1 MTIYQIAMSAIGVLA
16 PAAEVALAPA
26 AETILQEEVL
36 GVFRQRIEGIL
47 ELVQCMPQKDKY
59 VAVEIWNELSERL
72 QDLLAENPV
81 RSDSEEGEEVIAKP
95 PRESS
100 REVNPAQVIADD
112 EETESEDET
121 TEGRDAIGGD
131 DLRPAGASS
140 DRLSEVTAE
149 QESAGEV
156 EAKEAV
162 TMTVVQ
168 DEDPAKPSSEP
179 GDGAAD
185 SKNAQDDPPAV
196 EVTKIVSADETESKG
211 ESQRTQQ
218 SEQGEPEL
226 TAQAILTENNDG
238 HQVLVELPSNITLDS
253 ESNIVVKDGGL
264 EGIVLTVD
272 TDANTA
278 KVSKT
283 SKEDEWLSHAE
294 KVTVDEY
301 PPMLDEKANKRIKKH
316 DDGSHEVLI
325 LTCCTII
332 PLYLAQSVIYM

>member
-1 MTIYQIAMSAIGVLA
+1 MSAIGVLA

-36 GVFRQRIEGIL
+36 GVFPQRIEGIL

-59 VAVEIWNELSERL
+59 LAVEIWNELSERL
-72 QDLLAENPV
+72 QDLLGEHPV
-81 RSDSEEGEEVIAKP
+81 RSDSEEGGEFIAKTAK
-95 PRESS
+95 ESS

-121 TEGRDAIGGD
+121 SEGRDAIGGD

-149 QESAGEV
+149 QESAREV

-168 DEDPAKPSSEP
+168 DEDPAKLSSGP
-179 GDGAAD
+179 GEDAAD
-185 SKNAQDDPPAV
+185 SNVENAQDDPPAV

-283 SKEDEWLSHAE
+283 SKEEEWLSHAE

>member
-72 QDLLAENPV
+72 QDLLVENPV
-81 RSDSEEGEEVIAKP
+81 QSDSEEGDVIVKP
-95 PRESS
+95 PKDSS

-168 DEDPAKPSSEP
+168 DEDPAKLSSEP

-185 SKNAQDDPPAV
+185 SNVENAQDDPPAV
-196 EVTKIVSADETESKG
+196 EVTKIVSEEETESKG

-332 PLYLAQSVIYM
+332 PLYLA